1 MVMGDIVNMLPAIVF
16 SLVGVALIVL
26 LIEVIKFM
34 KVTRETIVNI
44 KPNVEVTMQNVETLS
59 TDIQPTLA
67 KVDPMM
73 DSLQLTVDAV
83 NLEMMRVD
91 QILEDVSEITEAAS
105 SATSAV
111 DTITNAPVKAVT
123 GVASK
128 MRSRFGSKKASD
140 ESTQLG
146 EQRAAVEDAL
156 EAYKAADE
164 QETQQTDEASAKAV
178 EEVPEPDQPEQANDA
193 PKSYVKEFE
202 EGSEPVI
209 DPKVIAESPFFDG
222 EEDAK

>member
-26 LIEVIKFM
+26 LIEVIKFV
-34 KVTRETIVNI
+34 KVTRETVVNI

-128 MRSRFGSKKASD
+128 MRSKRTRLLMSRKPSRQMKRPRRLSKKCLSPI
-140 ESTQLG
+140 SPNRLMTLR
-146 EQRAAVEDAL
+146 RAM
-156 EAYKAADE
+156 
-164 QETQQTDEASAKAV
+164 
-178 EEVPEPDQPEQANDA
+178 
-193 PKSYVKEFE
+193 
-202 EGSEPVI
+202 
-209 DPKVIAESPFFDG
+209 
-222 EEDAK
+222 